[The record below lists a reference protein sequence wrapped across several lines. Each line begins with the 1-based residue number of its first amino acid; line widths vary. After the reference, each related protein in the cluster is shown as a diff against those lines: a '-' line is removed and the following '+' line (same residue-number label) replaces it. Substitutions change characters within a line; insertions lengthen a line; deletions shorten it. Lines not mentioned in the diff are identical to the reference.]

1 MLYSNVW
8 VLEISIENL
17 FFFKLDPNTGAVKT
31 MYTFSAFLTPFLS
44 NFCFAWYQQAG
55 RGWGILYV
63 SGALRR
69 TYTLFYPHRPNTSGK
84 KLQRQKNVWD
94 LFLFLHYDVLKSL
107 FVLETCFENL

>member
-17 FFFKLDPNTGAVKT
+17 FFFKLD
-31 MYTFSAFLTPFLS
+31 
-44 NFCFAWYQQAG
+44 Q
-55 RGWGILYV
+55 
-63 SGALRR
+63 
-69 TYTLFYPHRPNTSGK
+69 NTSGK

-94 LFLFLHYDVLKSL
+94 LFLFLHSDVLKCL